1 MTSRQRWT
9 LVCTV
14 IGSGAV
20 FLDGTIVNAA
30 LKHIGQDLPGTIF
43 GVLEGQAYIVGGYL
57 AVLAALLILAGALSD
72 HYGRRRVYAIGLVGF
87 AATSALC
94 GLAPSLEALVVFRL
108 AQGAA
113 GALLIPGSLALITH
127 AFDGVAR
134 ARAFGIW
141 AASTSALVVL
151 GPIVGGSM
159 VDTVGWRVAFL
170 INVPLLAFAL
180 WATLRY
186 VQESRDEETT
196 GRFDWLGA
204 IVAALA
210 VGGLAFG
217 LIRGQA
223 NAWADS
229 AAWIAIVIGLVCLIA
244 FPVLMARRPN
254 PLVPLELFR
263 SRAFTAVNLAT
274 FFVYG
279 GLYVTFF
286 YQAVILQGVLGYTA
300 LGAGVTGLPTGIML
314 ALLSTRIGTLSGRM
328 GARRFLV
335 TGPLLM
341 ALGLLWLARLPVD
354 SAAWPAAIESPSTLI
369 PPIDVFIDILPYSLL
384 FGLGISLVV
393 APLTSTLMGS
403 ISGRFSGLGSAINNA
418 ISRVGQPLLGA
429 LIFIAIS
436 ATYYASLAASTGLDT
451 TDPGIRKAFQ
461 PLNPPAAGATA
472 AQTAASDQASIE
484 AFHLAMLVCA
494 GLLVVGA
501 LVSWFGLRE
510 RAPEPATET
519 VTAPQPPATETV
531 TAPQPPATET
541 VTAPQPP
548 ATEPATATGSATAPE
563 PPAPSI

>member
-1 MTSRQRWT
+1 MPAALRHCPEMTDQRPDPIQPMTSRQRWT

-30 LKHIGQDLPGTIF
+30 LKHIGQDLPGTLF
-43 GVLEGQAYIVGGYL
+43 RVLEGQAYIVGGYL

-94 GLAPSLEALVVFRL
+94 GLAPSLELLVVFRL

-127 AFDGVAR
+127 AFDGAAR

-180 WATLRY
+180 WATLRH
-186 VQESRDEETT
+186 VQESRDEETA

-223 NAWADS
+223 NAWADT
-229 AAWIAIVIGLVCLIA
+229 AAWIAIAVGVVCLIA
-244 FPVLMARRPN
+244 FPILMARRPN

-263 SRAFTAVNLAT
+263 SRAFTSVNLAT

-300 LGAGVTGLPTGIML
+300 LGAGITGLPTGIML
-314 ALLSTRIGTLSGRM
+314 ALLSTRIGTLSGRL
-328 GARRFLV
+328 GSRRFLV
-335 TGPLLM
+335 AGPLLM
-341 ALGLLWLARLPVD
+341 TLGLLWLARLPAG
-354 SAAWPAAIESPSTLI
+354 SAAWPAAIETPATLV

-384 FGLGISLVV
+384 FGLGISFVV
-393 APLTSTLMGS
+393 APLTNTLMGS
-403 ISGRFSGLGSAINNA
+403 ISGRFSGLGSAINNS

-436 ATYYASLAASTGLDT
+436 ATYYASLGASTGLDT
-451 TDPGIRKAFQ
+451 TDSGIRKAFQ

-472 AQTAASDQASIE
+472 AQIAASNQASID
-484 AFHLAMLVCA
+484 AFHLAMLACA
-494 GLLVVGA
+494 GLLAIGA
-501 LVSWFGLRE
+501 FVSWYGLRE
-510 RAPEPATET
+510 SAGAVAEAG
-519 VTAPQPPATETV
+519 
-531 TAPQPPATET
+531 
-541 VTAPQPP
+541 
-548 ATEPATATGSATAPE
+548 TGVASE
-563 PPAPSI
+563 PPAPNI

>member
-9 LVCTV
+9 ILCTV

-30 LKHIGQDLPGTIF
+30 LRHIGQDLPGTF
-43 GVLEGQAYIVGGYL
+43 VGVLEGQAYIVGGYL
-57 AVLAALLILAGALSD
+57 SVLAALLILAGALSD
-72 HYGRRRVYAIGLVGF
+72 HYGRRRVYAIGLAGF

-94 GLAPSLEALVVFRL
+94 GLAPTLEWLVAFRL

-127 AFDGVAR
+127 AFDGARR

-159 VDTVGWRVAFL
+159 VDTAGWRVAFL

-180 WATLRY
+180 WATLRH
-186 VQESRDEETT
+186 VQESRDTEAT

-204 IVAALA
+204 LVAALA

-217 LIRGQA
+217 LIRGQTY
-223 NAWADS
+223 AWADP
-229 AAWIAIVIGLVCLIA
+229 AAWAAIAIGVVSLIV
-244 FPVLMARRPN
+244 FPILMARRPN

-263 SRAFTAVNLAT
+263 SRAFASINVAT
-274 FFVYG
+274 FFIYG
-279 GLYVTFF
+279 ALYVTLF

-300 LGAGVTGLPTGIML
+300 LGAGAVGLPAGMML
-314 ALLSTRIGTLSGRM
+314 TLLSTRVGTLAGRI
-328 GARRFLV
+328 GSRRFLV
-335 TGPLLM
+335 AGPLLM
-341 ALGLLWLARLPVD
+341 ALGLLWFARLPAD
-354 SAAWPAAIESPSTLI
+354 SAAWPASIADPTSLV
-369 PPIDVFIDILPYSLL
+369 PPPDVLIDVLPYSLL

-393 APLTSTLMGS
+393 TPLTSTLMGS
-403 ISGRFSGLGSAINNA
+403 ISGRFSGLGSAINNSIA
-418 ISRVGQPLLGA
+418 RVGQPLLGA

-436 ATYYASLAASTGLDT
+436 ATYYASLGASSGMDT

-461 PLNPPAAGATA
+461 PLNPPVAGATPG
-472 AQTAASDQASIE
+472 QIAASNLASIE

-501 LVSWFGLRE
+501 FVSWYGLRE
-510 RAPEPATET
+510 RADAPA
-519 VTAPQPPATETV
+519 
-531 TAPQPPATET
+531 
-541 VTAPQPP
+541 
-548 ATEPATATGSATAPE
+548 G
-563 PPAPSI
+563 